1 MATYKDVALVNNS
14 LDQLADSLLKQR
26 VMDQQEQDKQG
37 ERGLRTQQLGIEQ
50 QRVDAA
56 NKLAT
61 AKQGDA
67 QAKEAQRRKEVAL
80 RLWDGNTKTFGGL
93 VKDGTMTAD
102 QANAALQHAYA
113 AVPPEQQAAIA
124 SHPTVQAIQSGQPI
138 FTAPDK
144 GAGFNTAPIANKR
157 AWEGE
162 MLKAKNLR
170 DQADQ
175 QEKGELEVNP
185 SAAAQRDVMRQKADE
200 IEANANEFFRP
211 KQPIADEDKP
221 SVSVTTKPDGET
233 GPVVT
238 QKLSP
243 NAYQQQQGQALAQ
256 KKAKRANDLAAKNP
270 KMSRAQ
276 ILQQVQQEFSS
287 AGK

>member
-26 VMDQQEQDKQG
+26 VMDQQEQDKQA
-37 ERGLRTQQLGIEQ
+37 ERSQRGQQLGIEQ

-56 NKLAT
+56 NKLADQ
-61 AKQGDA
+61 KQKDA
-67 QAKEAQRRKEVAL
+67 QAKELQRRREVAL
-80 RLWDGNTKTFGGL
+80 RLWDGNTKTFASM
-93 VKDGTMTAD
+93 VKDGTMPAD

-113 AVPPEQQAAIA
+113 AVPPDQQAAIA
-124 SHPTVQAIQSGQPI
+124 DHPTVQAIQSGQPI
-138 FTAPDK
+138 FKAPDK

-157 AWEGE
+157 AWEADIA
-162 MLKAKNLR
+162 KAKALR

-175 QEKGELEVNP
+175 QEKAELEVNP
-185 SAAAQRDVMRQKADE
+185 TAAAQRDVMHQKADE
-200 IEANANEFFRP
+200 IERNANEFFRP
-211 KQPIADEDKP
+211 KQPVADEDKP

-256 KKAKRANDLAAKNP
+256 KKAKRANDLAAQHP
-270 KMSRAQ
+270 KMSRDQ
-276 ILQQVQQEFSS
+276 ILQQVQKEFS
-287 AGK
+287 GK